1 MRENRVQMERLDR
14 GQFFAHLAPLDRDQ
28 VGKVL
33 WTLYWRGTK
42 DVRQRI
48 ESELDPERASRSRA
62 TLESAP
68 DPQETLDE
76 VGEFV
81 TLARAGAYMGGDR
94 RIKPSERTRWRFTFR
109 RLIKDCEIALAD
121 PDPTPGARA
130 MELLVDLAHDAKGTY
145 YFRSEDPIEAARIVI
160 SDEVEVLW
168 SRLQSQM
175 DFTSFARRS
184 ASQLVR
190 WEAEFGWTRT
200 GFGQIAKKERTLAQ
214 VLKPLLPTRDAWL
227 TFADHYLEALDSL
240 ARAAPKQ
247 RHDSWRRDHDPQER
261 ARNLGEWHSM
271 LLDRLFGGE
280 GEDRLDRLAGHAALR
295 GPEVTFVAAR
305 LAQRR
310 GDLATARR
318 MATEMVQQQ
327 PGNRAFRAF
336 AQELGAP
343 LPDSTGR

>member
-1 MRENRVQMERLDR
+1 MRENALHMERLDR
-14 GQFFAHLAPLDRDQ
+14 KQFFAKLAPLDRDQ
-28 VGKVL
+28 VGMVL
-33 WTLYWRGTK
+33 WNLYWRGTK

-48 ESELDPERASRSRA
+48 ESQLDPEQARRSRA
-62 TLESAP
+62 ALESAP

-81 TLARAGAYMGGDR
+81 TLARSGAYMGGDR
-94 RIKPSERTRWRFTFR
+94 RVKPSERTRWRFTFR
-109 RLIKDCEIALAD
+109 RLIKDCEVALAD

-130 MELLVDLAHDAKGTY
+130 MELLVDLAHDTKGTY

-168 SRLQSQM
+168 SKLRSQM
-175 DFTSFARRS
+175 DFDSFARRS
-184 ASQLVR
+184 SRQLVR
-190 WEAEFGWTRT
+190 WESEFGWTRT
-200 GFGQIAKKERTLAQ
+200 GFGAVAEKERTLAQ

-227 TFADHYLEALDSL
+227 TFADRYLEALDAL
-240 ARAAPKQ
+240 ASAAPRQ
-247 RHDSWRRDHDPQER
+247 RHDGWRRDFDLQER

-271 LLDRLFGGE
+271 LLEHLFGGD
-280 GEDRLDRLAGHAALR
+280 GEDRLDRLVGHAALR

-310 GDLATARR
+310 GDLPTARR

-327 PGNRAFRAF
+327 PGNRDFLAF

-343 LPDSTGR
+343 LPESSRR